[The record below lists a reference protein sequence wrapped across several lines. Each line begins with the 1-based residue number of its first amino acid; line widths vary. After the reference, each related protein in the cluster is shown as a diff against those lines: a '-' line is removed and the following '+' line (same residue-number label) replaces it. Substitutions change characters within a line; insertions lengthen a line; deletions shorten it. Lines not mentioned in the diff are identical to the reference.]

1 MLVPCAKVKGERGG
15 TPLTRERLGL
25 LCGVLACA
33 ALALGLVG
41 RSLERPGLNYDEVI
55 QAEPALWFLRAEPA
69 PPQAPGVR
77 SVRVLGRP
85 LPWMTQPYMG
95 ALKSQVLVPVFAL
108 AHADAHSL
116 RLATLGIALLGLV
129 CAMAFTFRLYDLPT
143 ALLLGSLLALD
154 PSFLFTSRHDW
165 GSFALGFLLRSAA
178 ALTLLTGWR
187 ARDRLA
193 LFAGGLCAGLS
204 VYNKIDGVV
213 PLAAAGAA
221 LLLAAPGL
229 LREMRPRAASLG
241 ALLAGF
247 GLGAAPMLAGAVPA
261 LVAARALARA
271 GAASGGEWAEKLSAL
286 HAVLDGS
293 YFHRL
298 MLAGG
303 SFERLADVE
312 GATATPFLALFLIAS
327 LALALWL
334 ARDLR
339 RGLASRPQRFAL
351 LAALFALA
359 GVLLTPRAVRIHHFL
374 NAWPLPH
381 LVVAVA
387 AREAWRRLAGHGL
400 ARAALAL
407 ALAAALLGALRADLH
422 TFALM
427 RDTGGRGRWS
437 DALERLAPELARQGA
452 HVVCLDWG
460 FAGPLRFTSRDLA
473 VDEPIWRLRSR
484 RPPRL
489 EGGAERVY
497 LLYEA
502 PYAVFPFG
510 SALLDALAALP
521 PDAVTLRRHADRR
534 GDTAFVSLRF
544 AGPHR
549 LDYRGGRFEVQL
561 R

>member
-1 MLVPCAKVKGERGG
+1 MLAPRAKVKGERGG
-15 TPLTRERLGL
+15 APLKREGLAL
-25 LCGVLACA
+25 LCGALACA
-33 ALALGLVG
+33 ALALGLVA
-41 RSLERPGLNYDEVI
+41 RSPERPGLYYDEVI

-69 PPQAPGVR
+69 PPEVPGVR

-95 ALKSQVLVPVFAL
+95 ALKSQALVPVFAL
-108 AHADAHSL
+108 ADADVRSL
-116 RLATLGIALLGLV
+116 RFATLGFALLGLV
-129 CAMAFTFRLYDLPT
+129 CAMAFAFRAYDLWT

-178 ALTLLTGWR
+178 ALALLTGWR
-187 ARDRLA
+187 ARDRGR

-204 VYNKIDGVV
+204 IYNKIDGLV

-221 LLLAAPGL
+221 LLLAAPGW
-229 LREMRPRAASLG
+229 LRELRQRASSLG
-241 ALLAGF
+241 AVLAGF
-247 GLGAAPMLAGAVPA
+247 GLGAAPMLASALPA
-261 LVAARALARA
+261 WVAARALARA
-271 GAASGGEWAEKLSAL
+271 GAASSGEWAEKLFAL
-286 HAVLDGS
+286 RSVLDGS
-293 YFHRL
+293 YFQRL

-303 SFERLADVE
+303 SFERLADAE
-312 GATATPFLALFLIAS
+312 GATATPFLALFGIAS
-327 LALALWL
+327 LALGIWL
-334 ARDLR
+334 ARDLH
-339 RGLASRPQRFAL
+339 RGIPARPQRFAL

-359 GVLLTPRAVRIHHFL
+359 GILLTPRAVRIHHFL

-387 AREAWRRLAGHGL
+387 AREAWLRFAGRRLARG
-400 ARAALAL
+400 ALVL

-422 TFALM
+422 TLEM
-427 RDTGGRGRWS
+427 LRLTGGRGRWS
-437 DALERLAPELARQGA
+437 DALGRLAPELAQQGA

-484 RPPRL
+484 RPPLL
-489 EGGAERVY
+489 EGGPERVY
-497 LLYEA
+497 LFYEER
-502 PYAVFPFG
+502 YAVFPFG
-510 SALLDALAALP
+510 SALQDALAVLP
-521 PDAVTLRRHADRR
+521 PGAVTLRRHADRS
-534 GDTAFVSLRF
+534 GDTAFVSVRF

-549 LDYRGGRFEVQL
+549 LAYRGGHFEVQL